1 MILVRCILQYIKTV
15 SETSQR
21 SKPLRWFGC
30 GKCGDFPQ
38 GDTGITL
45 AFWPCV
51 FRPHHSRRRM
61 NWSGGARV
69 AMSLPP
75 RCAFFIHTYRY
86 LHTTL
91 RLHRCC
97 TSRLIP
103 LPIPIPGTD
112 TDTVVFVLFLDA
124 FRSAIPLPTSQHH
137 RMKIWGISETGTE
150 SPQQEDTRSH
160 FEGVESKSA
169 FTWMLIT
176 TARRRC
182 VRHPL
187 ATRQEST
194 PHGHEGR

>member
-1 MILVRCILQYIKTV
+1 
-15 SETSQR
+15 
-21 SKPLRWFGC
+21 
-30 GKCGDFPQ
+30 
-38 GDTGITL
+38 
-45 AFWPCV
+45 
-51 FRPHHSRRRM
+51 M

-86 LHTTL
+86 LHTSL
-91 RLHRCC
+91 RQHRCC

-103 LPIPIPGTD
+103 IPIPIPIPGTIPYRYSY
-112 TDTVVFVLFLDA
+112 LYPILDA
-124 FRSAIPLPTSQHH
+124 FRSPIPLPTSQHH
-137 RMKIWGISETGTE
+137 RMKIWGLSETGPE
-150 SPQQEDTRSH
+150 SPQEEDTRSH

-169 FTWMLIT
+169 CTWMIIT

-194 PHGHEGR
+194 PHGRERK